1 MDAQLICYCILILS
15 GAFALL
21 SLGLLFIR
29 MSLAVKETT
38 VLMTMLETTIQKVD
52 HILDDVNH
60 KMDMLNAPVE
70 LVSGIFSRGGMKS
83 GLFGVLGFFN
93 FFDKKKKIEKKGD
106 KNEIWKVFSWFRDW
120 SCCRFIV
127 SS

>member
-38 VLMTMLETTIQKVD
+38 VLMTML
-52 HILDDVNH
+52 
-60 KMDMLNAPVE
+60 
-70 LVSGIFSRGGMKS
+70 
-83 GLFGVLGFFN
+83 
-93 FFDKKKKIEKKGD
+93 
-106 KNEIWKVFSWFRDW
+106 
-120 SCCRFIV
+120 
-127 SS
+127 

>member
-38 VLMTMLETTIQKVD
+38 VLMTMLETTI
-52 HILDDVNH
+52 
-60 KMDMLNAPVE
+60 
-70 LVSGIFSRGGMKS
+70 
-83 GLFGVLGFFN
+83 
-93 FFDKKKKIEKKGD
+93 
-106 KNEIWKVFSWFRDW
+106 
-120 SCCRFIV
+120 
-127 SS
+127 

>member
-60 KMDMLNAPVE
+60 KMDMLNAPVD

-83 GLFGVLGFFN
+83 GLFGVLGFLTSL
-93 FFDKKKKIEKKGD
+93 IRR
-106 KNEIWKVFSWFRDW
+106 KNRKER
-120 SCCRFIV
+120 
-127 SS
+127 

>member
-21 SLGLLFIR
+21 SLGLLFMR
-29 MSLAVKETT
+29 MSLAVKEGT

-52 HILDDVNH
+52 HILDDVNN

-70 LVSGIFSRGGMKS
+70 LVSGFFSKGGMRS
-83 GLFGVLGFFN
+83 GLFGILGFLTSFIRR
-93 FFDKKKKIEKKGD
+93 KK
-106 KNEIWKVFSWFRDW
+106 
-120 SCCRFIV
+120 
-127 SS
+127 

>member
-70 LVSGIFSRGGMKS
+70 LVSGIFSRGGVKS
-83 GLFGVLGFFN
+83 GLVGVLGFLTSLIRR
-93 FFDKKKKIEKKGD
+93 KK
-106 KNEIWKVFSWFRDW
+106 
-120 SCCRFIV
+120 
-127 SS
+127 